1 MNLEWQQLATH
12 AVGFLLTLW
21 ILKRFAWGPLLAIME
36 ERRTTISNEFKRIDD
51 EKAKAARLTT
61 EYENKLKEIDAERRA
76 KLVEAVNEGKK
87 IAEDLKSTARAEAQE
102 ITSKNKSELE
112 NEVKKARVHLKNEM
126 IAITMTATEKI
137 IRERLDDQ
145 KHRQLIGA
153 IIDGAEKA

>member
-1 MNLEWQQLATH
+1 MHLEWQQLATH
-12 AVGFLLTLW
+12 ALGFLITLW

-36 ERRTTISNEFKRIDD
+36 ERRSSIANEFQRIDD
-51 EKAKAARLTT
+51 EKAKAARLTAD
-61 EYENKLKEIDAERRA
+61 YEQKLKEIDAERRA

-102 ITSKNKSELE
+102 ITSKTKSELE

-126 IAITMTATEKI
+126 IAITMIATEKI
-137 IRERLDDQ
+137 IREKLDDQ

>member
-12 AVGFLLTLW
+12 ALGFLITLW
-21 ILKRFAWGPLLAIME
+21 ILKKFAWGPLLAIME
-36 ERRTTISNEFKRIDD
+36 ERRSSIANEFQRIDD
-51 EKAKAARLTT
+51 EKAKAARLSAD
-61 EYENKLKEIDAERRA
+61 YEQKLKEIDAERRA

-87 IAEDLKSTARAEAQE
+87 IAEDLKAHARAEAQE
-102 ITSKNKSELE
+102 ITAKTKSELE

-137 IRERLDDQ
+137 IREKLDDQ

>member
-1 MNLEWQQLATH
+1 MHLEWQQLATH
-12 AVGFLLTLW
+12 ALGFLITLW

-36 ERRTTISNEFKRIDD
+36 ERRSSIANEFKRIDD
-51 EKAKAARLTT
+51 EKAKAARLAAD
-61 EYENKLKEIDAERRA
+61 YEQKLKEIDAERRA

-87 IAEDLKSTARAEAQE
+87 IAEDLKTTARAEAQE
-102 ITSKNKSELE
+102 ITSKTKSELE

-126 IAITMTATEKI
+126 IAITMIATEKI
-137 IRERLDDQ
+137 IREKLDDQ